1 MHLGNTTKRVR
12 VLYMFFGTGYQLTSM
27 QQATEYLSRLN
38 LTGMG
43 TNLLNTLHK
52 RIDAPIERFK

>member
-1 MHLGNTTKRVR
+1 
-12 VLYMFFGTGYQLTSM
+12 MFFGTGYQLTSM
-27 QQATEYLSRLN
+27 QQATKYLSRLN

>member
-1 MHLGNTTKRVR
+1 
-12 VLYMFFGTGYQLTSM
+12 MFFGTGYQLTSM

-43 TNLLNTLHK
+43 ANLLNTLHK
-52 RIDAPIERFK
+52 RIDTPIERFK